1 MKTKMEGGFGHIS
14 MYMYVK
20 FSLNKKVFT
29 INSHY
34 TFLGKYFSLFFIE
47 PQSTRRKKCVS

>member
-1 MKTKMEGGFGHIS
+1 MELESGFSHIS

-20 FSLNKKVFT
+20 FSLNKNIFT

-34 TFLGKYFSLFFIE
+34 TFLGKYFSFIFYRTPIYMKE
-47 PQSTRRKKCVS
+47 KCVS